1 MNILKRLITR
11 IRFRK
16 SIKSD
21 ESRNVVNGIVKA
33 HKLYK
38 ELCMAAHPD
47 KHPLK
52 RDVAQD
58 LMQRITENK
67 HNYAALVSLKSEIEE
82 ILK

>member
-21 ESRNVVNGIVKA
+21 ESTNVVDGIVKA
-33 HKLYK
+33 RKLYK
-38 ELCMAAHPD
+38 ELCVVAHPD
-47 KHPLK
+47 KHCLK
-52 RDVAQD
+52 QDIAQD

-67 HNYAALVSLKSEIEE
+67 HNYAALIALKAEIEE
-82 ILK
+82 KLK